1 MSKRITATLL
11 ATALLLS
18 LASCSNEPQKTS
30 ETETVPTTEVTTI
43 LTEQAAEPESWLGK
57 WEADDTEEYMEIH
70 DVTAKGFSVDFYH
83 FEEGLLEKFNYDME
97 FDDSAN
103 KVASQIGSAD
113 DNGGWEYTFIL
124 GDGYITVQSKLPEQK
139 YIKAA

>member
-1 MSKRITATLL
+1 MSKRIIATVL
-11 ATALLLS
+11 AAAVLTT
-18 LASCSNEPQKTS
+18 LASCSNEPQSTTA
-30 ETETVPTTEVTTI
+30 EETGRVTETTTAQ
-43 LTEQAAEPESWLGK
+43 TEQAAEPEYWLGK

-70 DVTAKGFSVDFYH
+70 DVTAVGFSVDFYH

-97 FDDSAN
+97 FDDSS
-103 KVASQIGSAD
+103 KTVASQIGSAD

-124 GDGYITVQSKLPEQK
+124 GDGSITVQSKLPEQK